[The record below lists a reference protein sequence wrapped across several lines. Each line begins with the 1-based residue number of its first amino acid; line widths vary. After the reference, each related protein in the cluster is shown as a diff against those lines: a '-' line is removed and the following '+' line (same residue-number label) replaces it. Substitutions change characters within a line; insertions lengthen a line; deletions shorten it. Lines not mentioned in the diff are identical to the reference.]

1 MREAIVDRE
10 IFTPEEERDAHF
22 AAMQWFESQ
31 QMNGHELFTHKELM
45 DGFSWH
51 GHHFR
56 LTHQSQGIWKPQEF
70 KAALTFKTAAPTP
83 GKEAPYADRIDDD
96 GLLRYKFSATIQ
108 WANDAMKVAADQ
120 NYPLAWLV
128 GVKPTKSTLFYYPRF
143 PAYIVDIDIR
153 NAEFIIAID
162 ETTPPTS
169 DHRNSGQIEK
179 KYVSRWTKARIHQ
192 HDFREHVLSAYQ
204 ISCAICDLPH
214 AQLLEASHIIADS
227 REAGVP
233 EVSNGL
239 ALCRLHHTA
248 YDRHLLGIDANRRI
262 HVATRAKRIETAH
275 LQTGLLTFDGR
286 SLTHVPASKKMHP
299 DGDRLAEHFKDFLRA
314 EEQTVG

>member
-1 MREAIVDRE
+1 MDRQ
-10 IFTPEEERDAHF
+10 IFTPLEERDAHL
-22 AAMQWFESQ
+22 AAMQWFEAE
-31 QMNGHELFTHKELM
+31 QMSGHELFTHKELM

-70 KAALTFKTAAPTP
+70 EAALTFKTAAPDP
-83 GKEAPYADRIDDD
+83 RKEAPYADRIDDS
-96 GLLRYKFSATIQ
+96 GLLRYKFSDTKK
-108 WANDAMKVAADQ
+108 WANDAMKVAAQ
-120 NYPLAWLV
+120 RNYPLAWLV
-128 GVKPTKSTLFYYPRF
+128 GVKPTPSTLFYYARF
-143 PAYIVDIDIR
+143 PAYIVDIDER

-162 ETTPPTS
+162 ETTPATS
-169 DHRNSGQIEK
+169 HHKDSGQIEK
-179 KYVSRWTKARIHQ
+179 KYVSRWTKERIHQ

-204 ISCAICDLPH
+204 ISCAVCDLPH

-248 YDRHLLGIDANRRI
+248 YDRHLLGIDADRRI
-262 HVATRAKRIETAH
+262 HVATRAKRIETVH
-275 LQTGLLTFDGR
+275 LQTGLLPFEGR
-286 SLTHVPASKKMHP
+286 SLTHVPAAKQMRP
-299 DGDRLAEHFKDFLRA
+299 DGDRLAEHFKEFLQT